1 MKNVKNKM
9 WMRRKKAFT
18 LVEIITAVGMLV
30 MVVGFTSIIFKTSI
44 EGYRTSVANG
54 EIMQKLQTITTQL
67 NRDFQGL
74 PKDGFLRIVSHSVND
89 RRESKY
95 NNQTWDVFMDG
106 IYYFTAGDF
115 QSWFNPNYRSN
126 IARVYFG
133 HDLYSVNNPD
143 PARYQYLN
151 ICRLVRDTMLLTPVI
166 KLGDANNIS
175 YSQIRAGSNPFTGY
189 TIPNSA
195 VVISDPNAIDAVR
208 SRMCE
213 GVGGLKIEWF
223 KDIDAVTKKIQ
234 WDRAGQWTPDS
245 LDWPE
250 ALKFTFTLYDS
261 KGILRGGRTFTHI
274 VYIGN

>member
-1 MKNVKNKM
+1 MKNLKNKM

-74 PKDGFLRIVSHSVND
+74 PKDGFLRIVSKTLNNQP
-89 RRESKY
+89 ESKY
-95 NNQTWDVFMDG
+95 SNLKKDAFMDS
-106 IYYFTAGDF
+106 IYYFTAGDY

-126 IARVYFG
+126 IARIYFG
-133 HDLYSVNNPD
+133 LDSSSLSGALPLD
-143 PARYQYLN
+143 R
-151 ICRLVRDTMLLTPVI
+151 CKLVRDTLLLTPAFDVLDTD
-166 KLGDANNIS
+166 KIS
-175 YSQIRAGSNPFTGY
+175 YSKIRTAADPFTGY
-189 TIPNSA
+189 TVPDST
-195 VVISDPNAIDAVR
+195 VFVSDPNASLDNVR

-223 KDIDAVTKKIQ
+223 KDLVIDGVTKKIQ
-234 WDRAGQWTPDS
+234 WGRAGQWTPDS

-274 VYIGN
+274 VYLGN